1 LLVIIG
7 QQLMDEENQMI
18 VENPMIA
25 QRIHVLIPVASE
37 VRLEIRSEPLVEP
50 KRPSE
55 DESIDS
61 NSNKTFC
68 DKVQFWAEIVFIAM
82 VGLAFFAGF
91 ISFFVWMTDPTLFGP
106 TY

>member
-1 LLVIIG
+1 
-7 QQLMDEENQMI
+7 MDEENQI
-18 VENPMIA
+18 VIENPMIA
-25 QRIHVLIPVASE
+25 QRIPILIPVASE

-91 ISFFVWMTDPTLFGP
+91 ISFFVWMTDPTHFGP
-106 TY
+106 PV

>member
-1 LLVIIG
+1 
-7 QQLMDEENQMI
+7 MDEENHMR

-25 QRIHVLIPVASE
+25 QRIKVLIPVASE

-61 NSNKTFC
+61 SRNSNKTFC
-68 DKVQFWAEIVFIAM
+68 DKVQFWVEIVFIVM
-82 VGLAFFAGF
+82 LGLAFFAGF
-91 ISFFVWMTDPTLFGP
+91 ITFFVWMTDPTLFGP